1 MRSVIQDCPFGVGP
15 MSVRII
21 DGRKIAADIRS
32 AIKKEIDERSMDI
45 RIVSFVMG
53 RSDAAEVY
61 IKQKAKACAEVGI
74 SMEVVRLDIY
84 ATEAHIKSEI
94 VKLAGGSKVTGMLFE
109 LPVPEHVD
117 VSSLVTLI
125 PPYMDID
132 GMNTDNLGRLLLGKP
147 CLAPST
153 PSAVMEILANEKVEL
168 KGAEVTVVNH
178 SNIVGKPLA
187 LMLLNKNASVRVTHV
202 FTKNLKAHTKDA
214 DVLITAAGV
223 PGLIKAD
230 MVKKGAT
237 VIDVAMNR
245 VGDKLCG
252 DVDFNEGSKKAAAIT
267 PVPGGVGPVTVAM
280 LLKNALTAYKLQN
293 PKG

>member
-1 MRSVIQDCPFGVGP
+1 MPAK
-15 MSVRII
+15 II

-32 AIKKEIDERSMDI
+32 AIKLEIDERSMDI

-53 RSDAAEVY
+53 TSDAAEVY
-61 IKQKAKACAEVGI
+61 IKQKAKACDEVGI
-74 SMEVVRLDIY
+74 TMDVVRFDIY
-84 ATEAHIKSEI
+84 STKAQISDEI
-94 VKLAGGSKVTGMLFE
+94 NKLARESKVTGMLFE
-109 LPVPEHVD
+109 LPLPEHVD
-117 VSSLVTLI
+117 VSSIVGLI
-125 PPYMDID
+125 PPQMDID
-132 GMNTDNLGRLLLGKP
+132 GMSSDNLGRLLMGKP

-153 PSAVMEILANEKVEL
+153 PSAVMEILASEKVEL

-187 LMLLNKNASVRVTHV
+187 LMLLNKNASVRVAHV

-237 VIDVAMNR
+237 VIDVSMNR

-252 DVDFNEGSKKAAAIT
+252 DVEFDEVSKKAGAIT

-280 LLKNALTAYKLQN
+280 LLLNALTAFRLQN

>member
-1 MRSVIQDCPFGVGP
+1 MPAK
-15 MSVRII
+15 II

-32 AIKKEIDERSMDI
+32 AIKLEIDERSMDI

-53 RSDAAEVY
+53 TSDAAEVY
-61 IKQKAKACAEVGI
+61 IKQKAKACEEVGI
-74 SMEVVRLDIY
+74 TMDVVRLDIY
-84 ATEAHIKSEI
+84 STKAQISDEI
-94 VKLAGGSKVTGMLFE
+94 HNLASKSKVTGMLFE
-109 LPVPEHVD
+109 LPLPEHVD
-117 VSSLVTLI
+117 VSSIVGLI
-125 PPYMDID
+125 PPQMDID
-132 GMNTDNLGRLLLGKP
+132 GMSSDNLGRLLMGKP

-153 PSAVMEILANEKVEL
+153 PSAVMEILASEKVEL

-187 LMLLNKNASVRVTHV
+187 LMLLNKNASVRVAHV

-252 DVDFNEGSKKAAAIT
+252 DVEFDEVSKKAGAIT

-280 LLKNALTAYKLQN
+280 LLLNALTAFRLQN

>member
-1 MRSVIQDCPFGVGP
+1 MPAK
-15 MSVRII
+15 II

-32 AIKKEIDERSMDI
+32 AIKLEIDERSMDI

-53 RSDAAEVY
+53 TSDAAEVY

-74 SMEVVRLDIY
+74 TMEVVRLDIY
-84 ATEAHIKSEI
+84 STKAQISDEI
-94 VKLAGGSKVTGMLFE
+94 HKLARGSKVTGMLFE
-109 LPVPEHVD
+109 LPLPEHVD
-117 VSSLVTLI
+117 VSSIVGLI
-125 PPYMDID
+125 PPQMDID
-132 GMNTDNLGRLLLGKP
+132 GMSSDNLGRLLMGKP

-153 PSAVMEILANEKVEL
+153 PSAVMEILASEKVEL

-178 SNIVGKPLA
+178 SNIVGKPTA
-187 LMLLNKNASVRVTHV
+187 LMLLNKNASVRVAHV

-214 DVLITAAGV
+214 DVIVTAAGV

-252 DVDFNEGSKKAAAIT
+252 DVEFDEVSKKAGAIT

-280 LLKNALTAYKLQN
+280 LLLNALTAFRLQN

>member
-1 MRSVIQDCPFGVGP
+1 

>member
-1 MRSVIQDCPFGVGP
+1 MPAK
-15 MSVRII
+15 II

-32 AIKKEIDERSMDI
+32 AIKLEIDERSMDI

-53 RSDAAEVY
+53 TSDAAEVY
-61 IKQKAKACAEVGI
+61 IKQKAKACEEVGI
-74 SMEVVRLDIY
+74 TMVVVRLDIY
-84 ATEAHIKSEI
+84 STKAQISDEI
-94 VKLAGGSKVTGMLFE
+94 HNLASKSKVTGMLFE
-109 LPVPEHVD
+109 LPLPEHVD
-117 VSSLVTLI
+117 VSSIVGLI
-125 PPYMDID
+125 PPQMDID
-132 GMNTDNLGRLLLGKP
+132 GMSSDNLGRLLMGKP

-153 PSAVMEILANEKVEL
+153 PSAVMEILASEKVEL

-187 LMLLNKNASVRVTHV
+187 LMLLNKNASVKVAHV

-252 DVDFNEGSKKAAAIT
+252 DVEFDEVSKKAGAIT

-280 LLKNALTAYKLQN
+280 LLLNALTAFRLQN

>member
-1 MRSVIQDCPFGVGP
+1 MPAK
-15 MSVRII
+15 II

-32 AIKKEIDERSMDI
+32 AIKLEIDERSMDI

-53 RSDAAEVY
+53 ISDAAEVY
-61 IKQKAKACAEVGI
+61 IKQKAKACDEVGI
-74 SMEVVRLDIY
+74 TMDVVRFDIY
-84 ATEAHIKSEI
+84 STKAQISDEI
-94 VKLAGGSKVTGMLFE
+94 NKLARESKVTGMLFE
-109 LPVPEHVD
+109 LPLPEHVD
-117 VSSLVTLI
+117 VSSIVGLI
-125 PPYMDID
+125 PPQMDID
-132 GMNTDNLGRLLLGKP
+132 GMSSDNLGRLLMGKP

-153 PSAVMEILANEKVEL
+153 PSAVMEILASEKVEL

-187 LMLLNKNASVRVTHV
+187 LMLLNKNASVRVAHV

-237 VIDVAMNR
+237 VIDVSMNR

-252 DVDFNEGSKKAAAIT
+252 DVEFDEVSKKAGAIT

-280 LLKNALTAYKLQN
+280 LLLNALTAFRLQN

>member
-1 MRSVIQDCPFGVGP
+1 MPAK
-15 MSVRII
+15 II
-21 DGRKIAADIRS
+21 DGRKIAADVRS
-32 AIKKEIDERSMDI
+32 AIKLEIDERSMDI

-53 RSDAAEVY
+53 TSDAAEVY
-61 IKQKAKACAEVGI
+61 IKQKAKACEEVGI
-74 SMEVVRLDIY
+74 TMDVVRLDIY
-84 ATEAHIKSEI
+84 STKAQISDEI
-94 VKLAGGSKVTGMLFE
+94 HNLASKSKVTGMLFE
-109 LPVPEHVD
+109 LPLPEHVD
-117 VSSLVTLI
+117 VSSIVGLI
-125 PPYMDID
+125 PPQMDID
-132 GMNTDNLGRLLLGKP
+132 GMSSDNLGRLLMGKP

-153 PSAVMEILANEKVEL
+153 PSAVMEILASEKVEL

-187 LMLLNKNASVRVTHV
+187 LMLLNKNASVKVAHV

-252 DVDFNEGSKKAAAIT
+252 DVEFDEVSKKAGAIT

-280 LLKNALTAYKLQN
+280 LLLNALTAFRLQN